1 MTATVARSQ
10 PGDGPVTFALPDR
23 GLLTVREVAA
33 AMRVSTMTVYRLIKA
48 GEMRAIR
55 VGEHFRIRESDLAA
69 YLDSR
74 VVGSSEGERSSQGGR
89 RSQGEHRDADDRG
102 SSWPGA

>member
-1 MTATVARSQ
+1 M
-10 PGDGPVTFALPDR
+10 TFAMPDR

-48 GEMRAIR
+48 GELPAIR
-55 VGEHFRIRESDLAA
+55 VGKHFRIKGGDLHA

-74 VVGSSEGERSSQGGR
+74 IVGGPGYDAPAPPPASPTVPAAQQDAAPVPRGG
-89 RSQGEHRDADDRG
+89 G
-102 SSWPGA
+102 SWPGE